1 MQTARMT
8 VLMTPDY
15 KAAIARKAA
24 SRGVSSSEYIREAV
38 DRFEE
43 ASAAEHA
50 ELAALVAEV
59 NSALPRMRAALERS
73 GNTLAALHNEMDAFL
88 REKGIRA

>member
-38 DRFEE
+38 DRFEDT
-43 ASAAEHA
+43 SATDNA

-59 NSALPRMRAALERS
+59 NAAMPRMRAALERS
-73 GNTLAALHNEMDAFL
+73 GKTLEALHGEMDAFL
-88 REKGIRA
+88 REKGVRA